1 VRAVRQ
7 RPPVLRI
14 SVVIPTFQRRE
25 LLARTLTTVFRQD
38 LPVDQYEVVVVV
50 DGSTDGTLEML
61 HRLRPPCR
69 LTVREQENRGPAAAR
84 NAGLAAAKGEFVL
97 FVDDDI
103 LCDRSLLRQHLA
115 GHDEDGAVLV
125 FGPVYVSDESP
136 PALTTAWTLKST
148 ERYIRRLEREGE
160 PRWPEDA
167 MVDANSSVPRSVLD
181 RQGGFDE
188 RFLLRREVAD
198 LGLRLWRAGV
208 HFRYRPAAVV
218 HHVFAKSERDVV
230 GNDAWFW
237 GTGEIRLCRKHP
249 EYRPYSPLARLPDGP
264 AWKRS
269 ARRIS
274 VRSPISPEG
283 VLRPPYL
290 LAERFHDATPV
301 QRVGVRLLEARQ
313 AITVYRGAASEA
325 GSWDAL
331 ASELGATVPVLLY
344 HHVGPPRAGIY
355 RELTIS
361 PEKFARQIR
370 WLARRGY
377 VGIAPSDWLEWHRRG
392 ARLPR
397 KPVLVSFD
405 DAYADIAEYALPVLR
420 TFGFRA
426 LVFVVTGRIGGTN
439 DWDEAPDFGAQRL
452 LTDDEIR
459 RWADHGTEFGA
470 HSRSHANLTT
480 LPEEELENEIAG
492 SRDDLADLLGTRVTS
507 FAYPYG
513 RYDDV
518 VRRHVASAF
527 DVAFTADKGLNTLR
541 TDLHL
546 LRRTM
551 VQPSDSLV
559 DLESRLRIGWSPYER
574 LRDRVRLRSRIR
586 SAVHR
591 PSVDG

>member
-1 VRAVRQ
+1 M
-7 RPPVLRI
+7 
-14 SVVIPTFQRRE
+14 SVVIPTFQRRD
-25 LLARTLTTVFRQD
+25 LLARTLASVFRQD
-38 LPVDQYEVVVVV
+38 LRADQYEVVVVI
-50 DGSTDGTLEML
+50 DGSTDGTLEMV
-61 HRLRPPCR
+61 RGLRPPCL
-69 LTVREQENRGPAAAR
+69 LTVREQDNRGPASAR

-97 FVDDDI
+97 FLDDDL

-115 GHDEDGAVLV
+115 GHAEGGNLLV
-125 FGPVYVSDESP
+125 FGPVYVSDESL
-136 PALTTAWTLKST
+136 PALTTDWTRKST
-148 ERYIRRLEREGE
+148 EKYIRRLAAEGE
-160 PRWPEDA
+160 PRWPDDA
-167 MVDANSSVPRSVLD
+167 MVDANSSVPRSALE
-181 RQGGFDE
+181 RAGGFDE

-208 HFRYRPAAVV
+208 RFRYRPSAVV
-218 HHVFAKSERDVV
+218 HHVFAKSDSDVV
-230 GNDAWFW
+230 GKDAWFW
-237 GTGEIRLCRKHP
+237 GIGEIRLCRKHAD
-249 EYRPYSPLARLPDGP
+249 YRPHSPLARLPEGRL
-264 AWKRS
+264 WKRS
-269 ARRIS
+269 ARWIS
-274 VRSPISPEG
+274 VRSPVSPER
-283 VLRPPYL
+283 VLQPPQL
-290 LAERFHDATPV
+290 LAERFRGATPV
-301 QRVGVRLLEARQ
+301 RRLGVGLLEVRQ
-313 AITVYRGAASEA
+313 GITAYRGAASEA
-325 GSWDAL
+325 GSWEDL
-331 ASELGATVPVLLY
+331 ASELGATLPVLLY

-420 TFGFRA
+420 TFRFRA

-439 DWDEAPDFGAQRL
+439 EWDEAADFGAQRL
-452 LTDDEIR
+452 LTEDEIR

-470 HSRSHANLTT
+470 HSRSHADLTA
-480 LPEEELENEIAG
+480 LPEEELESEIAG

-559 DLESRLRIGWSPYER
+559 DLESRLRVGWSPYER
-574 LRDRVRLRSRIR
+574 VRDGVRLRSRLRGAARLR
-586 SAVHR
+586 SR
-591 PSVDG
+591 DG